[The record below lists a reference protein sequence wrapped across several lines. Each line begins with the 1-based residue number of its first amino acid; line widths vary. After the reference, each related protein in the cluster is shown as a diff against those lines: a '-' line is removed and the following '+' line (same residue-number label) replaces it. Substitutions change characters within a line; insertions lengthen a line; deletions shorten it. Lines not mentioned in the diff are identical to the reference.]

1 MMKRLVESSGLI
13 ASTTRSDW
21 NTAMFPISMPLMGS
35 INEAV
40 VVNPE
45 ALKHPFYITCR
56 SRSVADS
63 VGLKIP
69 KGVWTDGPHTPTASG
84 NQSQIVRH
92 EHIVP

>member
-1 MMKRLVESSGLI
+1 
-13 ASTTRSDW
+13 
-21 NTAMFPISMPLMGS
+21 MFPISMPLMGS

-69 KGVWTDGPHTPTASG
+69 KGV
-84 NQSQIVRH
+84 
-92 EHIVP
+92 